1 MLLQFVEVRSKPV
14 LDSDRD
20 SFSFESHDDLLIT
33 VDVSLGEWV
42 FDVGE
47 ERVIVYC
54 LQEVVT

>member
-1 MLLQFVEVRSKPV
+1 MLLQFFEVRSKPV

>member
-20 SFSFESHDDLLIT
+20 SFSFESHHDLLIA
-33 VDVSLGEWV
+33 VDVSLGEGV